1 MREPVSAEDIGSGGP
16 VDQRI
21 IVIGQSHVRALLDG
35 YESLAGARQAP
46 PDVMETS
53 FVVSRPDRVVLTR
66 WTNDGFVR
74 DKPRKSLRDVV
85 APFDPTRVVLAWGG
99 NQMNLRAL
107 VATDRPF
114 DVLLPAADPH
124 ASVDPGVELIP
135 CSVVDGFVRKRIEGN
150 DILRE
155 LIAECARS
163 DRPVGMLVPPPP
175 IPERAVRA
183 RLGVEPDFIKVLE
196 LLHKDATDVP
206 IVPDPV
212 RQRLWT
218 LMAGVYRSFAA
229 GNGLDILEPPADAFD
244 ASGMLASAYW
254 GGDAT
259 HANAAYGAST
269 LNKVFDWAAA
279 DTIPTAGKPA

>member
-1 MREPVSAEDIGSGGP
+1 

-35 YESLAGARQAP
+35 YETLARARQTSA
-46 PDVMETS
+46 DGVETA

-66 WTNDGFVR
+66 WKNDGFER
-74 DKPRKSLRDVV
+74 DKPKKSLSDVV
-85 APFDPTRVVLAWGG
+85 ASFDPTRVLLAWGG

-114 DVLLPAADPH
+114 DVLLPSADPH
-124 ASVDPGVELIP
+124 APVEPGVELIP
-135 CSVVDGFVRKRIEGN
+135 CSVIDGFVRNRIEGN
-150 DILRE
+150 DILRQ
-155 LIAECARS
+155 LIAESARGK
-163 DRPVGMLVPPPP
+163 RPVGMLVPPPP
-175 IPERAVRA
+175 IPERAVRE
-183 RLGVEPDFIKVLE
+183 RLGDEPHFIKVLE
-196 LLHKDATDVP
+196 HLHKDATDVP

-244 ASGMLASAYW
+244 DSGMLTSTYW
-254 GGDAT
+254 GEDAT
-259 HANAAYGAST
+259 HANAAYGVSA
-269 LNKVFDWAAA
+269 LQKVFDWAAG
-279 DTIPTAGKPA
+279 DTIPTPTARKPA